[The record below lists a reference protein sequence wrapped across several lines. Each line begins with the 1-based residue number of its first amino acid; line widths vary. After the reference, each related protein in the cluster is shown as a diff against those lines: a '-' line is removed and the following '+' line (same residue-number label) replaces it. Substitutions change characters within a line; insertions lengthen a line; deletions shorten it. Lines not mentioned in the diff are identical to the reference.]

1 MHDLISW
8 LLNTI
13 GSMGYPGIFLL
24 MAMESS
30 IFPVPSELVMP
41 PAGYLVQQGQMNM
54 TLVILSGTF
63 GSLAGA
69 YLNYFVAL
77 WLGRPLLV
85 RYGRYVWIKEEH
97 FTRVEAFFQHHG
109 EISTF
114 IGRLLPVIRH
124 LISIPAGL
132 ARMNHVRFTL
142 YTLIGAGIWVSVLAW
157 IGYFIGAERALI
169 VQYSHQA
176 VLGAVLL
183 CVVTGLGYVVL
194 HRRRIRLQED
204 L

>member
-97 FTRVEAFFQHHG
+97 FTRVETFFQRHG

-157 IGYFIGAERALI
+157 IGYFIGAERELI